1 MNHVI
6 SIRERINFV
15 ANRFNNIGYS
25 TYSRIDETLKN
36 IKRETFR
43 SQSFR
48 FSTRFMERLIRD
60 ISFDPFTRAIV
71 SWRDIDFIA
80 N

>member
-43 SQSFR
+43 SQSFHR
-48 FSTRFMERLIRD
+48 R
-60 ISFDPFTRAIV
+60 
-71 SWRDIDFIA
+71 IDFRHGLW
-80 N
+80 ND